1 MTQRRAPLVL
11 VALVSALWGAC
22 GGHSASPK
30 TSPQPA
36 GEAAGA
42 APAEP
47 PISASDLRRRL
58 YTFSDDSML
67 GREAGTLGNVKGTS
81 YIAAEAAK
89 LGLRPAGDSGTFF
102 QTVPLV
108 LHRPDPA
115 SKLVANG
122 APLVLGTDYVVLPS
136 FGGLFGSSLDASNIQ
151 AVYAGRLGDSAEHLP
166 SALTQGK
173 IVIFDAPR
181 GPDGRPSGQL
191 RGRGALEQY
200 ANAAAVAIAVLDY
213 VPPAMARRLAQ
224 PQTEVQGAELG
235 GATGKPLGLLIS
247 QRAATQMLGAP
258 FNSLQVGSNGQT
270 ISGMVRMLDTP
281 TPYPA
286 RNVVAIY
293 PGSDPS
299 VAGEYVAIGAHNDHL
314 GIDDHASDHDS
325 ARTAL
330 IERWQVRGLDPEGP
344 QPTPTQI
351 ATMRINMDSLRRLHK
366 ARRDSIFN
374 GADDDGS
381 GSVSVLEIAQDF
393 VRSADKPRRSILFV
407 WHTGEE
413 KGLLGSQYFT
423 DNPTI
428 PRDSIVA
435 QLNMDMVGRGGAAD
449 IKGGGPAYLE
459 LVGSRRLSTEL
470 GDIVESVNRTEPAPF
485 TFDYQFDANGHPEN
499 IYCRSD
505 HYEYARYGIP
515 IVFFTTGLHE
525 DYHQITDEAQYIDYD
540 HMARVD
546 KLVYDIAMKVADL
559 DHRVV
564 VDKPKPD
571 PHGQCRQ

>member
-1 MTQRRAPLVL
+1 
-11 VALVSALWGAC
+11 
-22 GGHSASPK
+22 
-30 TSPQPA
+30 
-36 GEAAGA
+36 
-42 APAEP
+42 
-47 PISASDLRRRL
+47 
-58 YTFSDDSML
+58 ML

-546 KLVYDIAMKVADL
+546 KLVYDIAIKVADL